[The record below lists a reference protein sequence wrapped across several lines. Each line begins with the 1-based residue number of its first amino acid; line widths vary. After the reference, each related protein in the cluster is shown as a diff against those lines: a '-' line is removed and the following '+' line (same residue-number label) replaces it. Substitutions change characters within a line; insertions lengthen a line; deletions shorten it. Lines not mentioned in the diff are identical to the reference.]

1 MTILLESDFLTV
13 NLNSVIN
20 KQKATQNIPEP
31 NAAREIQDWAQELEL
46 RLADNKKLS
55 AEAQDTDYDIEAKF
69 FEEYFKANWEE
80 RVAEQLISIG
90 EPLKKAI
97 NVLGFDKQTN
107 PILAFISDPFVIKE
121 LLETK
126 LLNVSTFKAIYN
138 AVAKKL
144 VAHSQLLQANT
155 YNIIYCSDLYKRSA
169 AEMQEYLTLQNKILP
184 ANASRYTKAMLNL
197 NRKVFL
203 LIPDITEKDFSKR
216 LAQIKAYAK
225 QLDVRTGELNNL
237 EMATDLYNAIKVRAT
252 SQDSGTTQS
261 SGGSSLN
268 KLDTPAKKLAAV
280 QYFSMATNN
289 TEAKEA
295 LINSK
300 FTAVQNSDLMKA
312 SIELA
317 NDEALKDLL
326 LDMEAEDIIK
336 LLGDL

>member
-1 MTILLESDFLTV
+1 MAILLESDFLTV

-20 KQKATQNIPEP
+20 KQKATQNMAEP
-31 NAAREIQDWAQELEL
+31 SVDREIHDWAQELEI
-46 RLADNKKLS
+46 RLANNKKLS
-55 AEAQDTDYDIEAKF
+55 AEAQDTDYVIEAKF
-69 FEEYFKANWEE
+69 FEDYFKANWEE
-80 RVAEQLISIG
+80 PVAEQLISIG

-155 YNIIYCSDLYKRSA
+155 YNIVYCPDLYKRSA
-169 AEMQEYLTLQNKILP
+169 AEMQEYLTLQNKTLP

-197 NRKVFL
+197 NKKVFL
-203 LIPDITEKDFSKR
+203 LIPSITEKDFSKR
-216 LAQIKAYAK
+216 LAQIKAYDK
-225 QLDVRTGELNNL
+225 KLDVQTSKLNNI
-237 EMATDLYNAIKVRAT
+237 EMASDLDKSIRVRNT
-252 SQDSGTTQS
+252 SKSSGATQS
-261 SGGSSLN
+261 SNVSGLK

-280 QYFSMATNN
+280 QYFSTATNN

-295 LINSK
+295 LMSSK
-300 FTAVQNSDLMKA
+300 FTEISNNDLIKA

-317 NDEALKDLL
+317 NDNALKKLL
-326 LDMEAEDIIK
+326 LGAEADEIIK